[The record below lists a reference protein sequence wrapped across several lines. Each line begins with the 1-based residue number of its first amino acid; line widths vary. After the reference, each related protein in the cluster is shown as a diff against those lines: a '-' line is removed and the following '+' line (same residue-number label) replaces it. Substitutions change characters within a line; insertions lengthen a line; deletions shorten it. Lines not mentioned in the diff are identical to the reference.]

1 MEAMQRDINP
11 TMRGILVDWLVEV
24 AEEYELHPETLF
36 LTVNFIDRCLSK
48 YSCARP
54 QLQLV
59 GVTCMLI
66 AAKFE
71 EIYAPQVR
79 SLSLSLSLS
88 LTQPPPSRALTRIQV
103 VATVEDGRYTTHTL
117 HQRHRTSV
125 SNSFRLSLRC
135 RTSATSRTA
144 RTCRRRC

>member
-71 EIYAPQVR
+71 EIYAPQVSSSSS
-79 SLSLSLSLS
+79 SLPFPLDSHSSF
-88 LTQPPPSRALTRIQV
+88 PAL
-103 VATVEDGRYTTHTL
+103 
-117 HQRHRTSV
+117 
-125 SNSFRLSLRC
+125 
-135 RTSATSRTA
+135 
-144 RTCRRRC
+144 RRCSVTGQDDGCDRETL